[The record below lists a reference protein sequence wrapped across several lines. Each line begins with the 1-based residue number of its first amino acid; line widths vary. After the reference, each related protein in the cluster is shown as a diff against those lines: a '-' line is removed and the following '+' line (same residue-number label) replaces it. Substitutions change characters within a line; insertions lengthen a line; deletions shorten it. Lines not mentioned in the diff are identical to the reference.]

1 MEKDA
6 RLSVAMELEYFISQ
20 VVLPLQLENVT
31 VTYTVQ
37 KSLRFPMTVSITS
50 TRVSV
55 QSPDYI
61 EQQSILALM
70 MHSTTRM

>member
-31 VTYTVQ
+31 VTYSAKGPSFSYDRQYNKHKGECPESRLHRTAIN
-37 KSLRFPMTVSITS
+37 PGI
-50 TRVSV
+50 
-55 QSPDYI
+55 DD
-61 EQQSILALM
+61 A
-70 MHSTTRM
+70 